1 MAEVVFTGKFQKP
14 AEAFAV
20 QHLDPT
26 DLNRLASDVLFWI
39 VVIVAAG
46 LAIHFLFSS
55 LPGLFRRKDALSQEG
70 TAMKDAQFK
79 RRDAAQIAYHWVN
92 AAAIVSLVVTGL
104 AIYFGFPG
112 TADYFLWH
120 LWAAWVLLA
129 ALVFHIWYT
138 TIRFKHFHRMWVTIQ
153 DLRDAMKRIPGFGGA
168 GAGPAPKHGFYKVE
182 QIALHWVLTA
192 IVLGLVITGFILW
205 KPARD
210 VVGPFWMPW
219 GWDAV
224 FVARVLHQIFTF
236 LLVALVVAHV
246 YFAVLV
252 PKEWPRLKSIFT
264 GRVRLSWYLTQ
275 HKVSPQLESRAKAI
289 EAGHAQAMPTA
300 GMKGV
305 QKG

>member
-1 MAEVVFTGKFQKP
+1 MAEATFTGKFQKP

-20 QHLDPT
+20 QHLDPI

-39 VVIVAAG
+39 VVVVAVG
-46 LAIHFLFSS
+46 LAVHFLFSS
-55 LPGLFRRKDALSQEG
+55 LPDLFRRKEAP
-70 TAMKDAQFK
+70 AMKDAQFK

-92 AAAIVSLVVTGL
+92 AAAIVSLTITGL
-104 AIYFGFPG
+104 AIYFGVPG
-112 TADYFLWH
+112 TADYFFWH

-138 TIRFKHFHRMWVTIQ
+138 TIRFKHFHRMWVTWD
-153 DLRDAMKRIPGFGGA
+153 DLHNAMKRIPGFGGA

-182 QIALHWVLTA
+182 QIAMHWVLTVL
-192 IVLGLVITGFILW
+192 VLGLVITGFILW
-205 KPARD
+205 KPGRD
-210 VVGPFWMPW
+210 FVGPFWMPW

-236 LLVALVVAHV
+236 LLVALVVAHI

-289 EAGHAQAMPTA
+289 EAARKAAPAA
-300 GMKGV
+300 GMQSVPKG
-305 QKG
+305 